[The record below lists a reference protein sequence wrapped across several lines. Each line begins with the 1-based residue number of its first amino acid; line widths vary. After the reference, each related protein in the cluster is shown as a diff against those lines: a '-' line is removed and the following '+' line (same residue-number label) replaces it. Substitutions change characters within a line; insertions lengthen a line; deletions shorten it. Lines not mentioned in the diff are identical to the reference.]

1 MTVITVTLRSIKHI
15 AETIGHSYKF
25 FCLLVL
31 LSFHYSVLNG
41 SSFWWG
47 KWYVLTASFLFLQ
60 GSVVNQLKLDL
71 ENLQGEIKAQLVSSD
86 ELGCVAITIV
96 VLIYDLSLSLSLS
109 PFFSFFFSLCCI
121 FVLKPAY
128 HYRRFCDFIIGLLNA
143 ELRLD
148 FLPHI
153 DVLLCP
159 FISVIF

>member
-1 MTVITVTLRSIKHI
+1 MTVITLTLRSIKHI

-96 VLIYDLSLSLSLS
+96 ALIYDLSLSLS
-109 PFFSFFFSLCCI
+109 FFFLLLFTVLYLCVKTCISLSS
-121 FVLKPAY
+121 
-128 HYRRFCDFIIGLLNA
+128 
-143 ELRLD
+143 
-148 FLPHI
+148 FL
-153 DVLLCP
+153 
-159 FISVIF
+159 